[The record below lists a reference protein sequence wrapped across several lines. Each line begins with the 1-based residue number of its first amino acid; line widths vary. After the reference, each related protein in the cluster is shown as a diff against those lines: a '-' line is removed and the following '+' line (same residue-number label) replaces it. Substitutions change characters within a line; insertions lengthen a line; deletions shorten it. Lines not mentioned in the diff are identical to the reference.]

1 MLKFDTEVAVGEVR
15 EWLKP
20 RGYDG
25 EYHRF
30 IVLER
35 YVDDHLKEFAVKIR
49 YPNGLIDEL
58 YESDLLRAD
67 DEDDEDWE
75 YSVKIED
82 AEEHY
87 AEIRKNSHSIL
98 QG

>member
-1 MLKFDTEVAVGEVR
+1 MINFDTVVSVGEIR

-20 RGYDG
+20 RGYYG
-25 EYHRF
+25 EYRRF

-49 YPNGLIDEL
+49 YPNGFIDDL

-67 DEDDEDWE
+67 DEDCE

-82 AEEHY
+82 VEDHY